1 MIVGIGTD
9 LVEIER
15 IEQALARF
23 GDRFAQRILGP
34 AEWQRYLH
42 RRERS
47 ARRGIAF
54 LATRFAAKE
63 AISKALGLGMR
74 MPMTWRAVEIINAP
88 SGAPLARAHGALADY
103 IAARGLVLHV
113 SVTDE
118 RAMAMAYAI
127 AETAGAAAAKAAAEP
142 AAQRSPR

>member
-1 MIVGIGTD
+1 MIVGVGTD
-9 LVEIER
+9 LIEIPR
-15 IEQALARF
+15 IEAACSRH

-42 RRERS
+42 RRSHS

-74 MPMTWRAVEIINAP
+74 LPMTWRSAEVVNEPGGRPIVVV
-88 SGAPLARAHGALADY
+88 HGTLKEFV
-103 IAARGLVLHV
+103 AARRLRLHV

-118 RAMAMAYAI
+118 RSMAMAYAV
-127 AETAGAAAAKAAAEP
+127 AETD
-142 AAQRSPR
+142 

>member
-9 LVEIER
+9 LIEIPR
-15 IEQALARF
+15 IEAAVSRH

-34 AEWQRYLH
+34 SEMRRYEQR
-42 RRERS
+42 RAKSE
-47 ARRGIAF
+47 RRGIAF

-74 MPMTWRAVEIINAP
+74 MPMTWRSAEVVNES
-88 SGAPLARAHGALADY
+88 SGKPVVVVHGALKAFVE
-103 IAARGLVLHV
+103 ARGLRLHV

-118 RAMAMAYAI
+118 RSMAMAYAI
-127 AETAGAAAAKAAAEP
+127 AETD
-142 AAQRSPR
+142 